1 MSDGPAAALPASPP
15 RDVDAG
21 AELCV
26 LLACFAGR
34 KQAGK
39 IRRQLDKRLGQ
50 GGDAILDQVVLEIN
64 AKRKARVHD
73 PRRTLAGSLT
83 PALTWGVFGLLA
95 GGVESL
101 AVWAVLGAVCGGLYA
116 YLFEH
121 LLTKDELKRIGSRL
135 PGNSS
140 AIVAFVRGADPRR
153 ILASTASY
161 QPATASVAAVAAD
174 LSAQV
179 YSGAAQPVKASA
191 TPAGAAPA
199 AAAAAATALNM
210 LLVRFAGEHAAR
222 QALAKSGSANHQDQN
237 APQVELFIEAN
248 EHGRRRVIAPT
259 TGSAAFAKS
268 DTISWGL
275 FGVAWGLIVGF
286 AAGDGGVLGSLESGL
301 VIGILWGLFGL
312 VAGALYGLWAGRG
325 VSARRL
331 KGLGAFV
338 PPDTSLVVGWAEGS
352 VSHETIERWAA
363 NGSQRLILRFNPVG
377 HGAVLEV

>member
-1 MSDGPAAALPASPP
+1 MTDGQQPAEPPATAP
-15 RDVDAG
+15 RDGDAG

-26 LLACFAGR
+26 LLACFTGR
-34 KQAGK
+34 KRAGK
-39 IRRQLDKRLGQ
+39 VRRQLDKRVGQ
-50 GGDAILDQVVLEIN
+50 SGDAILDQVVVAIT

-73 PRRTLAGSLT
+73 PQRTLGGTLT

-101 AVWAVLGAVCGGLYA
+101 ALWAVLGAVCGGLYG
-116 YLFEH
+116 YYFEH

-135 PGNSS
+135 PGDSS
-140 AIVAFVRGADPRR
+140 AIVAWVRGADPRR
-153 ILASTASY
+153 ILSSTDAD
-161 QPATASVAAVAAD
+161 QPTTASVAAIRAD
-174 LSAQV
+174 LSAQA
-179 YSGAAQPVKASA
+179 YSGAAQPVNTSA
-191 TPAGAAPA
+191 TPAADQAAE
-199 AAAAAATALNM
+199 LRM
-210 LLVRFAGEHAAR
+210 LLVRFVGQHAAR
-222 QALAKSGSANHQDQN
+222 QALGKSGSTKHQDQK

-259 TGSAAFAKS
+259 TGSADFAKL
-268 DTISWGL
+268 DAPSWGL

-286 AAGDGGVLGSLESGL
+286 AGGALENGL

-331 KGLGAFV
+331 KGLGTFV
-338 PPDTSLVVGWAEGS
+338 PPDTSLAVAWAEGS
-352 VSHETIERWAA
+352 LSQETMERWAA